1 MKKLGKF
8 MLGCL
13 GLICEALVPIIPFV
27 TSILLMSYISAW
39 LAFTFI
45 ITFPLSLHLVKVIID
60 LKCTER
66 FIEWTFGSEDGVSRS

>member
-13 GLICEALVPIIPFV
+13 GLICTGLVPIIPFV
-27 TSILLMSYISAW
+27 TSILLMSYISTW

-45 ITFPLSLHLVKVIID
+45 ITFPLSLYLVSVICD
-60 LKCTER
+60 LSCTTK
-66 FIEWTFGSEDGVSRS
+66 FIEWPFGVEIE

>member
-13 GLICEALVPIIPFV
+13 GLICVTVPPLIPIV
-27 TSILLMSYISAW
+27 TSILLMRCISTW

-45 ITFPLSLHLVKVIID
+45 ATFSFHVARK
-60 LKCTER
+60 
-66 FIEWTFGSEDGVSRS
+66 SRLC

>member
-13 GLICEALVPIIPFV
+13 GLICATVPPLIPIV
-27 TSILLMSYISAW
+27 TSILLMSYISTW

-45 ITFPLSLHLVKVIID
+45 LTFPLSLYLVRVMCD
-60 LKCTER
+60 LNCTIK
-66 FIEWTFGSEDGVSRS
+66 FIEWTFGVEIE

>member
-13 GLICEALVPIIPFV
+13 GLICTAVITAIPFV
-27 TSILLMSYISAW
+27 ISILLMSYISIW

-45 ITFPLSLHLVKVIID
+45 ITFPLSLYLVSVICD
-60 LKCTER
+60 LSCTAK
-66 FIEWTFGSEDGVSRS
+66 FIEWTFGVEIE

>member
-13 GLICEALVPIIPFV
+13 GLICTGLVPVIPFV
-27 TSILLMSYISAW
+27 VSILLMSYISIW

-45 ITFPLSLHLVKVIID
+45 ITFPLSLYLVSVICD
-60 LKCTER
+60 LSCTTK
-66 FIEWTFGSEDGVSRS
+66 FIEWTFGMEIE

>member
-13 GLICEALVPIIPFV
+13 GLICTAVIPAIPFV
-27 TSILLMSYISAW
+27 ASILLMSYISTW

-45 ITFPLSLHLVKVIID
+45 ATFSLSLYLVRVICD
-60 LKCTER
+60 LRCTDK
-66 FIEWTFGSEDGVSRS
+66 FIEWTFGMEIE

>member
-13 GLICEALVPIIPFV
+13 GLICESLVPIVPFV

-39 LAFTFI
+39 FAFTFI
-45 ITFPLSLHLVKVIID
+45 ATFPLSLYLVSVICD
-60 LKCTER
+60 LSCTTK
-66 FIEWTFGSEDGVSRS
+66 FIEWTFGVEIE

>member
-13 GLICEALVPIIPFV
+13 GLICTGLVPVIPFV
-27 TSILLMSYISAW
+27 VSILLMSYISIW

-45 ITFPLSLHLVKVIID
+45 ITFPLSLYLVSAICD
-60 LKCTER
+60 LRCTDK
-66 FIEWTFGSEDGVSRS
+66 FIEWTFGMEF

>member
-13 GLICEALVPIIPFV
+13 GLICVTVIQAIPIV
-27 TSILLMSYISAW
+27 TSILLMKYISIW

-45 ITFPLSLHLVKVIID
+45 ATFPLSLYLVRVICD
-60 LKCTER
+60 LSCTTK
-66 FIEWTFGSEDGVSRS
+66 FIEWTFGVEIE

>member
-13 GLICEALVPIIPFV
+13 GLIFSALVPVVPVV
-27 TSILLMSYISAW
+27 TSSLLMSYISPW

-45 ITFPLSLHLVKVIID
+45 ITFPLSLYLVRVICD
-60 LKCTER
+60 LSCTDK
-66 FIEWTFGSEDGVSRS
+66 FIEWTFGMEIE

>member
-13 GLICEALVPIIPFV
+13 GLICTGLVPVIPFV
-27 TSILLMSYISAW
+27 TSILLMSYISIW

-45 ITFPLSLHLVKVIID
+45 VTFPLSLYLVIVICD
-60 LKCTER
+60 LRCTDK
-66 FIEWTFGSEDGVSRS
+66 FIEWTFGIEIGE

>member
-13 GLICEALVPIIPFV
+13 GLICTGLVPVIPFV
-27 TSILLMSYISAW
+27 TSILLMSYISVW

-45 ITFPLSLHLVKVIID
+45 VTFPLSLYLVIVICD
-60 LKCTER
+60 LRCTDK
-66 FIEWTFGSEDGVSRS
+66 FIEWTFGMETGE